1 MNEEIIRTLLV
12 QRRYKELKTELE
24 KMYPVDIAE
33 SLREF
38 DDKESIIIFRLLIK
52 DDAADVFTYLD
63 SDRREILINALTDSE
78 IKEVMDEMYLDD
90 TVDVL
95 EEMPA
100 NVVDRLLEATD
111 DDTRRQINIFLKYP
125 ERSAGSIMT
134 VEYAGLNKEMTVAD
148 AILKIRQVGITKE
161 TIYTLYVTEKRRLI
175 GYVTMKDL
183 LTSSDSRTIEDIM
196 DSNIIYAETL
206 DDQEDVSKLIK
217 KYGLIAIPIVDKEM
231 CMVGIVT
238 VDDAM
243 LILQGE
249 STEDITRM
257 AAVSPSEESYFGTS
271 VWGHAKNRSAW
282 LIILMLSATI
292 TGGIINGYEDAMS
305 VMPILVSFITMIMG
319 TGGNCGSQSATLMIR
334 GLAIDEIQFQDIF
347 RVIFKEF
354 QVAIVVG
361 VLLSVANGLRIYI
374 MYQNLTL
381 SVAVGLSLMA
391 TILLAKMVGC
401 TLPLI
406 AEKLHLDPA
415 IMAAP
420 LITTIVDAGAIMIYF
435 AIVTRFFHLN

>member
-292 TGGIINGYEDAMS
+292 TGSIINGYEDAMS